1 MSENALFERT
11 QILVGDEGTKKLQN
25 SHIFLAG
32 LGGVGSYA
40 AEVLIRA
47 GIGRLT
53 LVDSD
58 VVAPSN
64 INRQLP
70 ATIDTIGQ
78 KKVTLM
84 GHRLSSINPDCQLT
98 LSDTFLTSENIPEIL
113 DQAQPDW
120 VIDAIDSLN
129 CKVSLI
135 IESQI
140 RSYQVASSMG
150 AGGKLNP
157 SMLQVG
163 DLFDSTICPLARTV
177 RNRLRR
183 RNCQRGVLAVWSLE
197 PPMPHQ
203 PPEETPQGR
212 PRAVNGTISYL
223 PALFGLT
230 LAGEVLRQIV
240 GTQNPMEDLPCS
252 DIS

>member
-1 MSENALFERT
+1 MNGNGLFERT
-11 QILVGDEGTKKLQN
+11 QILVGDEGIKKLHN
-25 SHIFLAG
+25 SHILLAG
-32 LGGVGSYA
+32 LGGVGSFA

-53 LVDSD
+53 LIDSD

-70 ATIDTIGQ
+70 ATIETIGQ
-78 KKVTLM
+78 KKVTLV
-84 GHRLSSINPDCQLT
+84 GQRLASINPDCRIT
-98 LSDTFLTSENIPEIL
+98 LNDIFLTSENIPEIL

-140 RSYQVASSMG
+140 RAYKVASSMG
-150 AGGKLNP
+150 AGGKVNP
-157 SMLQVG
+157 SMLQIG
-163 DLFDSTICPLARTV
+163 DVLDSNICPLARLV
-177 RNRLRR
+177 RQRLRR

-197 PPMPHQ
+197 KPMPHL
-203 PPEETPQGR
+203 PPEETTRGR

-230 LAGEVLRQIV
+230 LAGEVLRRIIEKQDPQQRMI
-240 GTQNPMEDLPCS
+240 D
-252 DIS
+252 D